1 MWFLG
6 LQLSLLWLKT
16 LLGNLIQ
23 NSYYFT
29 ILSKLVSLKYF
40 FFVCSKFEKFFC
52 YVLWREDPQIEIYN
66 TKRNSFCKDK
76 SSEPKQALDGHV
88 GERRLSGLLI
98 WTRIKTWCSTDL
110 NASSALPHLK
120 PMGPAVRQLWC
131 LTDGWHYIKH
141 RLTWKLLP
149 SQEWSNSNTYTLIYC
164 KFQMFYSF
172 LH

>member
-23 NSYYFT
+23 KSYYFT

-40 FFVCSKFEKFFC
+40 FSCSKFEKFFC
-52 YVLWREDPQIEIYN
+52 SYVLWREDPQIEIYN

-88 GERRLSGLLI
+88 GERRLSALLI
-98 WTRIKTWCSTDL
+98 WTRIKTWCSIDL
-110 NASSALPHLK
+110 KREQCSPPFEAN
-120 PMGPAVRQLWC
+120 GPGGATTVMSDRWVTLYQA
-131 LTDGWHYIKH
+131 
-141 RLTWKLLP
+141 
-149 SQEWSNSNTYTLIYC
+149 QTYMKVITITR
-164 KFQMFYSF
+164 MI
-172 LH
+172 